1 MRDTG
6 YAKELKSSSLPFG
19 DGSEARIE
27 RLFIK
32 QLGQEEIRFSWWK
45 DNNIV
50 TRPLDLSEEAL
61 IKLMARGIRDGVLS
75 PKFLAALQVELAA
88 S

>member
-1 MRDTG
+1 M
-6 YAKELKSSSLPFG
+6 
-19 DGSEARIE
+19 
-27 RLFIK
+27 
-32 QLGQEEIRFSWWK
+32 
-45 DNNIV
+45 

-61 IKLMARGIRDGVLS
+61 IKLMALGLRDGVLS

>member
-61 IKLMARGIRDGVLS
+61 IKLMALGIRDGVLS
-75 PKFLAALQVELAA
+75 PRFLAALQVELAA

>member
-6 YAKELKSSSLPFG
+6 YATELKSSSLPFG

-61 IKLMARGIRDGVLS
+61 IKLMALGIRDGVLS